1 MAISFFDDYFAYTG
15 LTESP
20 MIYHRWTAISTVAAL
35 LGRNV
40 CFPFG
45 HMMIYPNMY
54 TLLVGSPG
62 ARKGTA
68 MKPAS
73 NALRTMEFSKLAPQ
87 RVSPERFLIE
97 MAKANS
103 LLDVDG
109 LDLEKVNFEEPSEI
123 YVVSEEF
130 TDFIRGNLDF
140 INLLTN
146 LWDNL
151 PTYSH
156 PKIHGKSIEI
166 SEPTVNI
173 LAATTPQSIA
183 STLPQEVIGLGF
195 LSRFVLVYG
204 ENVGR
209 KITFPLP
216 PSKEDTDRIVNTFLR
231 IRNECVGTL
240 TMTSE
245 AEKTLDRIYNTYVD
259 LEDSRFEH
267 YNTRRFTH
275 LLKLCIVFAAMDY
288 TTEVTL
294 EHVIFANTL
303 LHSTEQRMSKAL
315 GQFGKAKNSDV
326 ANTIVNVLR
335 KATKPMKV
343 KDIWKHVAQ
352 DLAKIDELT
361 LLLRNLEAAERIM
374 VTTIGGTQG
383 FVAVHKTINAWDKQ
397 LMHPELLLPEERV

>member
-1 MAISFFDDYFAYTG
+1 M
-15 LTESP
+15 L
-20 MIYHRWTAISTVAAL
+20 YHRWTAISTVAAL

-40 CFPFG
+40 CLPFG
-45 HMMIYPNMY
+45 HMTIFPNMY
-54 TLLVGSPG
+54 CLLVGSPG

-68 MKPAS
+68 MKPAY
-73 NALRTMEFSKLAPQ
+73 NALRTMEFKKLAPQ

-97 MAKANS
+97 MAKLGNS
-103 LLDVDG
+103 IDIEG
-109 LDLEKVNFEEPSEI
+109 LDLEKINFDEPSEI
-123 YVVSEEF
+123 FVMSEEF

-151 PTYSH
+151 PSYSH

-183 STLPQEVIGLGF
+183 STLPQEVIGQGF
-195 LSRFVLVYG
+195 LSRFILIHG
-204 ENVGR
+204 ENPGR
-209 KITFPLP
+209 KIAFPVSP
-216 PSKEDTDRIVNTFLR
+216 TKDSTDTVVTNLIR
-231 IRNECVGTL
+231 IRNECSGILSMTDEAREML
-240 TMTSE
+240 TT
-245 AEKTLDRIYNTYVD
+245 IYNSYVELD
-259 LEDSRFEH
+259 DSRFEH

-288 TTEVTL
+288 TTEVTKT
-294 EHVIFANTL
+294 HVVFANTL

-315 GQFGKAKNSDV
+315 GQFGKAKHSDV

-335 KATKPMKV
+335 KATHPLKV
-343 KDIWKHVAQ
+343 KDIWKHVAH
-352 DLAKIDELT
+352 DLGKIDELT
-361 LLLRNLEAAERIM
+361 LLLRNLEAADRIC
-374 VTTIGGTQG
+374 VTTIGGVTG
-383 FVAVHKTINAWDKQ
+383 FVAVNKTINAWNKD